1 MRTPPLFL
9 GSPPQISLDVSRRIL
24 NWGQG
29 HRLASA
35 DSLEALAVQ
44 CVQWPRLDPG
54 QIYGE
59 RVMSK
64 LFFAVAVLV
73 GTFSTGVIA
82 GPVTQEESQYC
93 AYDYRQYCNQD
104 GLGSQL
110 LALCM
115 KDHGKELSPQCIKA
129 LEDAGEVTPEEKAEL
144 KKIGE

>member
-1 MRTPPLFL
+1 MTKSVLV
-9 GSPPQISLDVSRRIL
+9 I
-24 NWGQG
+24 
-29 HRLASA
+29 A
-35 DSLEALAVQ
+35 ALT
-44 CVQWPRLDPG
+44 
-54 QIYGE
+54 
-59 RVMSK
+59 
-64 LFFAVAVLV
+64 AVL
-73 GTFSTGVIA
+73 STAALA

-93 AYDYRQYCNQD
+93 AYDYRDYCNQD

>member
-1 MRTPPLFL
+1 MTKALFL
-9 GSPPQISLDVSRRIL
+9 VAGLTGLMST
-24 NWGQG
+24 
-29 HRLASA
+29 A
-35 DSLEALAVQ
+35 AL
-44 CVQWPRLDPG
+44 
-54 QIYGE
+54 
-59 RVMSK
+59 
-64 LFFAVAVLV
+64 
-73 GTFSTGVIA
+73 A

-93 AYDYRQYCNQD
+93 DYDYRQYCNQD